1 MKKKRTQE
9 SAYVKEKRKEYN
21 DLRKT
26 ANQRLKRLSKSDV
39 KYGSRAYRYLT
50 EKLSNQSEY
59 LTQKKGIL
67 QFKPLKRGY
76 ITQQELEHKLSI
88 VSKFVKAHTS
98 TITGTKELYKKG
110 YRTFL
115 KNNENVK
122 ISYDEWYSMVASQDF
137 ADAKQKFGSNQIIRV
152 VDEYGIDT
160 ATKLLSEWTDF
171 SDIKSFN
178 DRAKEIFESE

>member
-1 MKKKRTQE
+1 MKKRTQE

-21 DLRKT
+21 NLRKT
-26 ANQRLKRLSKSDV
+26 ANQRLRRLSKSDV

-67 QFKPLKRGY
+67 QFKPLTRGY

-88 VSKFVKAHTS
+88 VSKFLDAKTS
-98 TITGTKELYKKG
+98 TIRGTKELYKKG
-110 YRTFL
+110 YHTFL
-115 KNNENVK
+115 NAHENVN
-122 ISYDEWYSMVASQDF
+122 ISYDDWYSMVASQDF
-137 ADAKQKFGSNQIIRV
+137 ADSKQKFGSNQIISV
-152 VDEYGIDT
+152 VVEYGIDT

-178 DRAKEIFESE
+178 DRAKEIFESK

>member
-1 MKKKRTQE
+1 MQE
-9 SAYVKEKRKEYN
+9 STYVKEKRKEYN
-21 DLRKT
+21 ALRKK
-26 ANQRLKRLSKSDV
+26 ANDRLKRLSKSDV
-39 KYGSRAYRYLT
+39 KFGSRAYRYLT

-59 LTQKKGIL
+59 LTQKGKVL

-76 ITQQELEHKLSI
+76 ITQQEIEHKLSI
-88 VSKFVKAHTS
+88 ISKFIKAKTS

-110 YRTFL
+110 YQKFL
-115 KNNENVK
+115 SNHENVN
-122 ISYDEWYSMVASQDF
+122 ISYDDWYSMVASQDF
-137 ADAKQKFGSNQIIRV
+137 ADAKQKFGSNQIIHI

-178 DRAKEIFESE
+178 DRAKEIFDSE

>member
-1 MKKKRTQE
+1 MKKRSQE

-21 DLRKT
+21 ALRKK
-26 ANQRLKRLSKSDV
+26 ANDRLKRLSKSYV

-50 EKLSNQSEY
+50 EKLSNQNEY
-59 LTQKKGIL
+59 LTQKGKIL
-67 QFKPLKRGY
+67 QFKPLKRSY

-88 VSKFVKAHTS
+88 LSKFVEAKTS
-98 TITGTKELYKKG
+98 TVTGTKELYKKG
-110 YRTFL
+110 YQSFL
-115 KNNENVK
+115 NAHENVN
-122 ISYDEWYSMVASQDF
+122 ISYDDWYSMVASQDF

-160 ATKLLSEWTDF
+160 ATKLLSEWADF

>member
-1 MKKKRTQE
+1 MKKRTQE

-21 DLRKT
+21 ALRKK
-26 ANQRLKRLSKSDV
+26 ANDRLKRLSKSDV

-59 LTQKKGIL
+59 LTQKGKIL

-88 VSKFVKAHTS
+88 VSKFIEAKTS
-98 TITGTKELYKKG
+98 TVTGTKALYKKG
-110 YRTFL
+110 YQTFL
-115 KNNENVK
+115 NAHENVN

-137 ADAKQKFGSNQIIRV
+137 ADAKQKFGSNQIICV

-160 ATKLLSEWTDF
+160 ATKLLSEWTNF

-178 DRAKEIFESE
+178 DRAKEIFESK

>member
-1 MKKKRTQE
+1 MKKRTQE
-9 SAYVKEKRKEYN
+9 SEYVKEKRKEYN

-26 ANQRLKRLSKSDV
+26 ANQRLRRLSKSDV

-59 LTQKKGIL
+59 LTQRGKVL

-88 VSKFVKAHTS
+88 VSKFIEAKTS
-98 TITGTKELYKKG
+98 TVRGTKELYKKG
-110 YRTFL
+110 YQTFL
-115 KNNENVK
+115 NAHENVN
-122 ISYDEWYSMVASQDF
+122 ISYDDWYSMVASQDF

>member
-1 MKKKRTQE
+1 MKKRTQE

-21 DLRKT
+21 NLRKT
-26 ANQRLKRLSKSDV
+26 ANQRLRRLSKSDV

-67 QFKPLKRGY
+67 QFKPLTRGY

-88 VSKFVKAHTS
+88 VSKFLDAKTS
-98 TITGTKELYKKG
+98 TIRGTKELYKKG
-110 YRTFL
+110 YHTFL
-115 KNNENVK
+115 NAHENVN
-122 ISYDEWYSMVASQDF
+122 ISYDDWYSMVASQDF
-137 ADAKQKFGSNQIIRV
+137 ADSKQKFGSDQIISV
-152 VDEYGIDT
+152 VDKYGIDT
-160 ATKLLSEWTDF
+160 AIKLMSEWTDF

-178 DRAKEIFESE
+178 DRAKEIFESK

>member
-1 MKKKRTQE
+1 MKKRSQE
-9 SAYVKEKRKEYN
+9 STYVKEKRKEYN
-21 DLRKT
+21 KLRKT
-26 ANQRLKRLSKSDV
+26 ANQRLRRLSKSEV

-50 EKLSNQSEY
+50 EKLSNQQEY

-88 VSKFVKAHTS
+88 ISNFVKAKTS
-98 TITGTKELYKKG
+98 SITGTKELYKKG

-137 ADAKQKFGSNQIIRV
+137 ADAKQKFGSNQIIHV

-160 ATKLLSEWTDF
+160 ATMLLSEWTNF

-178 DRAKEIFESE
+178 DRAEEIFESK

>member
-1 MKKKRTQE
+1 MKKRSQE
-9 SAYVKEKRKEYN
+9 STYVKEKRKEYN

-26 ANQRLKRLSKSDV
+26 ANQRLRRLSKSEV

-50 EKLSNQSEY
+50 EKLSNQQEY

-76 ITQQELEHKLSI
+76 ITQQELEHKLAI
-88 VSKFVKAHTS
+88 ISKFVKAKTS

-110 YRTFL
+110 YRKFL
-115 KNNENVK
+115 SSHENID
-122 ISYDEWYSMVASQDF
+122 ISYNDWYSMVASQDF
-137 ADAKQKFGSNQIIRV
+137 ADTKQKFGSNQIIRV

-160 ATKLLSEWTDF
+160 ATKLLSEWADF

>member
-1 MKKKRTQE
+1 MKKRTQE

-21 DLRKT
+21 ALRKK
-26 ANQRLKRLSKSDV
+26 ANDRLKRLSKSDV

-59 LTQKKGIL
+59 LTQRGKIL
-67 QFKPLKRGY
+67 QFKPLNRGN

-88 VSKFVKAHTS
+88 VSKFIESKTS

-110 YRTFL
+110 YQTFL
-115 KNNENVK
+115 NNRENVN
-122 ISYDEWYSMVASQDF
+122 ISYDDWYSMVSSQDF

-160 ATKLLSEWTDF
+160 ATKILSEWTDF
-171 SDIKSFN
+171 CDIKSFN
-178 DRAKEIFESE
+178 ERAKEIFESE

>member
-1 MKKKRTQE
+1 MKKRTQE
-9 SAYVKEKRKEYN
+9 SEYVKEKRKEYN
-21 DLRKT
+21 ALRKK
-26 ANQRLKRLSKSDV
+26 ANDRLKRLSKSDI

-59 LTQKKGIL
+59 LTQNGKIL

-88 VSKFVKAHTS
+88 VSKFIDAKTS

-137 ADAKQKFGSNQIIRV
+137 ADAKQKFGSDQIIRV